1 MIDIFLS
8 SFNILK
14 HKTVKTN
21 GRNKRKIISDP
32 VYGLITIPNDLIF
45 DLIEHP
51 WFQRLRRIMQL
62 GLTHYVYPSA
72 MHTRFQHALGS
83 MHLMMQAIEILRSKD
98 HVITR
103 EEEEGVLTAVLL
115 HDIGHGPFSHT
126 LELSIVQGLSHEDL
140 SLLMIDQLNLAFNH
154 RFDLATSIF
163 RDDYPKRFLRQL
175 VSSQLDMDRLDYLS
189 RDSFFTGVAEGVIN
203 TDRII
208 KMLTVVNDE
217 LVVEAKGIYSIEK
230 FIIARRLMYWQV
242 YLHKTVVA
250 AEYMMINILR
260 RAKFLVSEGTTL
272 FMTPPLTAFLSREI
286 SVTNFLENENGLEQ
300 FARLDDY
307 DIISCIKIWMEHPD
321 KILSYLCKNIIDRH
335 LYKVMIQNDPFDPL
349 LVEEIRAKVIRQFG
363 LKETDADYFVVQ
375 GSVTNN
381 AYNPVQDKIRILFTN
396 NELID
401 VSDASDNL
409 NISVLSSP
417 VSKHL
422 LCLPK
427 EMAL

>member
-1 MIDIFLS
+1 
-8 SFNILK
+8 
-14 HKTVKTN
+14 VKTI

-83 MHLMMQAIEILRSKD
+83 MHLMMQAIEILRSKGQ
-98 HVITR
+98 VITH
-103 EEEEGVLTAVLL
+103 EEEEGVLSAILL

-140 SLLMIDQLNLAFNH
+140 SLLMIDQLNLTFDH
-154 RFDLATSIF
+154 RFDLANSIF
-163 RDDYPKRFLRQL
+163 QDNYPKRFLRQL

-208 KMLTVVNDE
+208 KMLTIVNDE
-217 LVVEAKGIYSIEK
+217 LVVEGKGIYSIEK

-250 AEYMMINILR
+250 AEYMMINILK
-260 RAKFLVSEGTTL
+260 RAKFLVSEGISI
-272 FMTPPLTAFLSREI
+272 FMTSALTTFLSKDI
-286 SVTNFLENENGLEQ
+286 SVTDLLENENGLEQ
-300 FARLDDY
+300 FAQLDDY
-307 DIISCIKIWMEHPD
+307 DIIMCIKIWMEHPD
-321 KILSYLCKNIIDRH
+321 KILSYLCKNLINRH
-335 LYKVMIQNDPFDPL
+335 LYKVMIQNAPFDPGFI
-349 LVEEIRAKVIRQFG
+349 EEMRARVIRHFG
-363 LKETDADYFVVQ
+363 LEERDVDYFVVL

-381 AYNPVQDKIRILFTN
+381 AYNPAQDKIRILFKN
-396 NELID
+396 DELID
-401 VSDASDNL
+401 VSEASDNL

-417 VSKHL
+417 VSKYL

-427 EMAL
+427 EIVI